1 MYQIEWDV
9 KIESELKASHE
20 VRAGAFVQEKYVI
33 ALKYHDVTV
42 LHVPKSLS
50 KITYFYRKPGGDLLV
65 KIIGE
70 R

>member
-9 KIESELKASHE
+9 KIESELKASHD

-50 KITYFYRKPGGDLLV
+50 KIA
-65 KIIGE
+65 
-70 R
+70 